1 MMKKLFW
8 TLLAKLGF
16 WIPAKYCMPHE
27 LQCDWVL
34 ISFVDCKGKGVRGIP
49 EVAEH
54 GLSGWHFGYGTE
66 NEHYWLNND
75 CVVTHW
81 RKIPTHPNQRREWRK
96 MRLHSI
102 KCFFHSKFACKDTR
116 HFVYK
121 ATEETLCR

>member
-1 MMKKLFW
+1 MKKLFW
-8 TLLAKLGF
+8 NLLAKLGF
-16 WIPAKYCMPHE
+16 WIPTKYCMPDGKHF
-27 LQCDWVL
+27 DWVL

-54 GLSGWHFGYGTE
+54 GRDGWYLCFCSKTEHF
-66 NEHYWLNND
+66 WLNND

-81 RKIPTHPNQRREWRK
+81 RKIPAHPEHRREWRK